1 MADVTISET
10 CCHLETATGKCLVTG
25 RTCPF
30 AMDQHS
36 ACADAGFVAEVK
48 LAPDEFKVIVDR
60 NHVPK
65 EGPLV
70 VRKCQENYQYRSA
83 GVYVNNVIGSIEDD
97 AKLEIDFRSEE
108 RVELICRTAEVGLVW
123 RNGKFSPL

>member
-10 CCHLETATGKCLVTG
+10 CCHLEAATGKCLVSG
-25 RTCPF
+25 RNCPF
-30 AMDQHS
+30 A
-36 ACADAGFVAEVK
+36 ADAHRTCDEAGFVAEVK

-60 NHVPK
+60 HDVPK

-70 VRKCQENYQYRSA
+70 VRKCQENYLYRSA

-97 AKLEIDFRSEE
+97 AKLEIDFRGHE
-108 RVELICRTAEVGLVW
+108 RVELVCRTAEVGLVW
-123 RNGKFSPL
+123 KNGKFSPL